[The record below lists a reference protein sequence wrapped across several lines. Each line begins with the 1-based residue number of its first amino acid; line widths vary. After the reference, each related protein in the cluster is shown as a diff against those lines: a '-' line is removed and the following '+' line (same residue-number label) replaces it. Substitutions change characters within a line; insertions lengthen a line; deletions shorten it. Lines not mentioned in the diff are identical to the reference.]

1 MASTV
6 PLAVMASFCKRLQ
19 SAEEAGTI
27 VYRIRTHI
35 EAEPNKP
42 SGDGC
47 VLENP
52 VFYS

>member
-19 SAEEAGTI
+19 SAEEAGMI
-27 VYRIRTHI
+27 VYRIGTHI
-35 EAEPNKP
+35 EPNKP

-52 VFYS
+52 VFY